1 MLRSLPEF
9 DDPNYLNRDQHFSDA
24 GIYRVSETHA
34 LVQTV
39 DFFTP
44 IVDDP
49 YLFGQIAAANA
60 LSDVYA
66 MGGKPLTALNII
78 CFPIS
83 CQPLEIME
91 TILLGGYSKVKEAGA
106 VVVGG
111 HSIEDPEPKFGL
123 SVTGL
128 VEIKRLITGSRARP
142 GDLLVLTKPLG
153 TGIINTA
160 VKGDMIAEKEARLV
174 IENMAALN
182 AKASEAMVEQG
193 ILACTDVTGF
203 SLLGHLHEMLIC
215 SSVSAVLNFDRIP
228 FYPRVKE
235 MAALG
240 LIPAGAYRNLNY
252 LLPYLKWQGPDEL
265 KNDALIILADPQT
278 SGGLLAAVAPDKI
291 DSFLSALQSV
301 KTLGQVI
308 GQITDSHGNTITIY

>member
-1 MLRSLPEF
+1 MLRSLPKF
-9 DDPNYLNRDQHFSDA
+9 DDPNYLNREQHFSDA
-24 GIYRVSETHA
+24 GIYRISETHA

-78 CFPIS
+78 CFPTS

-91 TILLGGYSKVKEAGA
+91 TILRGGYDKVKEAGA

-111 HSIEDPEPKFGL
+111 HSIEDPEPKYGL

-128 VEIKRLITGSRARP
+128 VEIKRLITGSAARP

-160 VKGDMIAEKEARLV
+160 VKGEMIAEKEADLV
-174 IENMAALN
+174 VRTMAVLN
-182 AKASEAMVEQG
+182 AAASEAMLDNG
-193 ILACTDVTGF
+193 ILACTDITGF
-203 SLLGHLHEMLIC
+203 SLLGHLHEMLIS
-215 SSVSAVLNFDRIP
+215 SSVSAVLEYDKIP
-228 FYPRVKE
+228 LYPRVEE
-235 MAALG
+235 MATMG
-240 LIPAGAYRNLNY
+240 MIPAGAYRNLDY
-252 LLPYLKWQGPDEL
+252 LLPHINWQGPAEA
-265 KNDALIILADPQT
+265 KNDALIVMADPQT
-278 SGGLLAAVAPDKI
+278 SGGLLVAVAPGKI
-291 DSFLSALQSV
+291 DSFLAALQTR

-308 GQITDSHGNTITIY
+308 GRITDGSENSITIS

>member
-1 MLRSLPEF
+1 LPKF
-9 DDPNYLNRDQHFSDA
+9 DDPNYLNREQHFSDA
-24 GIYRVSETHA
+24 GIYRISETHA

-78 CFPIS
+78 CFPTS
-83 CQPLEIME
+83 CQPLEIMQ
-91 TILLGGYSKVKEAGA
+91 TILRGGYDKVKEAGA

-111 HSIEDPEPKFGL
+111 HSIEDPEPKYGL

-128 VEIKRLITGSRARP
+128 VEIKRLISGSGACP

-160 VKGDMIAEKEARLV
+160 VKGEMIAEKEVDLV
-174 IENMAALN
+174 TGTMATLN
-182 AKASEAMVEQG
+182 AAASAAMLECGV
-193 ILACTDVTGF
+193 LACTDITGF
-203 SLLGHLHEMLIC
+203 SLLGHLHEMLLS
-215 SSVSAVLNFDRIP
+215 SSVSAELKFDQIP
-228 FYPRVKE
+228 LFPRVKE
-235 MAALG
+235 MVSMG
-240 LIPAGAYRNLNY
+240 MIPGGAYRNLDY
-252 LLPYLKWQGPDEL
+252 VLPHINWQGSADT
-265 KNDALIILADPQT
+265 KDDALIIMADPQT
-278 SGGLLAAVAPDKI
+278 SGGLLAAVAPGKI
-291 DSFLSALQSV
+291 ESFLASLKTR
-301 KTLGQVI
+301 KTLGEVI
-308 GQITDSHGNTITIY
+308 GRITEGPENKITIS